1 MSTPTLKI
9 KVTPT
14 PKIKGKM
21 DVRFPANVTG
31 EGGISVIKENGNYVI
46 SPDASLLGDVVGPS
60 DNTGVP
66 GKVAIFEDNHH
77 IGASVISEA
86 DLSASVL
93 APEYGSVAE
102 VEATAINANVDWL
115 RTTGY
120 YAAGD
125 GGGALYKRVVS
136 EPAHEGKIQSNDGAW
151 WEIAETIV
159 SAEMFGAL
167 GDGSDDY
174 QAITD
179 ALAAPAK
186 QVLLRDK
193 TYSVGTVLT
202 VPEGRVLRGVAEEVS
217 IIQGMA
223 RTQNVVFLQSNSMLF
238 NLTVAG
244 MRSTAAAD
252 GGSGVVLSGS
262 DSIGSAPNY
271 VENVTID
278 NVTIRDN
285 DTQGLAMRYARNCQI
300 GKVRTHDNG
309 HRGVNCSAESNSNS
323 FGQIISYG
331 NGLAQFLFGYGC
343 YRNTVGQLVL
353 GGGRNA
359 ALWIMADSRRNT
371 IGEVVINAPESG
383 YENNSSV
390 VFGWH
395 SYANY
400 IGRVTSR
407 GWRRGIQF
415 LAADVPTTS
424 FPELDDAMTNG
435 NTEENT
441 VGSAWI
447 ETDNGT
453 NAAGVYM
460 TSADSRIVKRNKVI
474 SLHVKNATYGVWD
487 FVGDSDDNTFI
498 DQTFDNV
505 ATRFSLPALGTNKG
519 FYRGANGYLGFDNQ
533 DPEGAMHGRQA
544 ITGDYTIIAENSNTA
559 ATTNKT
565 ASFQGRHRDTLG
577 AAAVGA
583 IFSSVPLDNDAVNV
597 KAVVLVRNSGVTTA
611 GFQVHADGPFEMAL
625 LSTAPGG
632 TEGRMFG
639 NSANHFPYYYDG
651 SAWRQVA
658 LQGVNASFAGVT
670 GISFTMSHP
679 SALAQEIIVSGMT
692 ASNGQTINRI
702 AFQGK
707 DDAGTASQNY
717 ARINIIT
724 DDVAAASKDGSFE
737 FLTVVANTF
746 ASRFKLGAGFYYA
759 AGADPGAG
767 NFNALAQLNVAG
779 TKVVGAR
786 DTGWSAMTGT
796 ANKNTVYDTASVT
809 LPQLAGRLMALQ
821 AALTTHGLT
830 GT

>member
-223 RTQNVVFLQSNSMLF
+223 RTQNVVSLQSNSMLF

-262 DSIGSAPNY
+262 DTIGDPPTFI
-271 VENVTID
+271 ENVTID
-278 NVTIRDN
+278 NVSIRDN

-300 GKVRTHDNG
+300 GKVRTHNNG
-309 HRGVNCSAESNSNS
+309 HRGVNCSAESNNNA
-323 FGQIISYG
+323 FGQVIATD

-359 ALWIMADSRRNT
+359 ALWILADSRHNT
-371 IGEVVINAPESG
+371 FGEVVISAPEAG

-395 SYANY
+395 SHANY

-415 LAADVPTTS
+415 LAANVPTTS
-424 FPELDDAMTNG
+424 FPELDAAMTNG
-435 NTEENT
+435 DTEENT
-441 VGSAWI
+441 VVSAWI
-447 ETDNGT
+447 ETDNGA
-453 NAAGVYM
+453 NSAGVYM
-460 TSADSRIVKRNKVI
+460 SSSDSRIVKRNKVI
-474 SLHVKNATYGVWD
+474 SLHVENATYGVWD
-487 FVGDSDDNTFI
+487 TVGDSDDNIFN
-498 DQTFDNV
+498 DQTFENV
-505 ATRFSLPALGTNKG
+505 TTAFSLPSLGTNKG
-519 FYRGANGYLGFDNQ
+519 FYRGLNGYLGIDNQ
-533 DPEGAMHGRQA
+533 DPQGPIHGRKS
-544 ITGDYTIIAENSNTA
+544 ITGDYTFIAENGNSA
-559 ATTNKT
+559 ATINKT
-565 ASFQGRHRDTLG
+565 ASFQAWHRDTSG
-577 AAAVGA
+577 NVAVGA
-583 IFSSVPLDNDAVNV
+583 IFSSNPLDNDAVNV
-597 KAVVLVRNSGVTTA
+597 KAIIAVRNNDVTTVA
-611 GFQVHADGPFEMAL
+611 FQVHADGPFEMAL
-625 LSTAPGG
+625 LSSAPGG
-632 TEGRMFG
+632 SEGRMFG
-639 NSANHFPYYYDG
+639 NTTDHLPNYHDG
-651 SAWRQVA
+651 TAWRQVA
-658 LQGVNASFAGVT
+658 LQGLDARFATVT
-670 GISFTMSHP
+670 GIGFTMSHP

-707 DDAGTASQNY
+707 DNAGTVSQNY

-759 AGADPGAG
+759 AGADPGNG
-767 NFNALAQLNVAG
+767 NFNTLAQYNVAG
-779 TKVVGAR
+779 TKVIGAR

-796 ANKNTVYDTASVT
+796 ANKNTVYDTSSAT
-809 LPQLAGRLMALQ
+809 LPQIAGRVMALQ
-821 AALTTHGLT
+821 AALTAHGII